1 MYLWTCCCSQ
11 IRCIHTYICLHAC
24 MALHAYMPLHE
35 HFTSLD
41 ILQCILYLS
50 DRPLRPVMDEVKP
63 SDTTLSLT
71 WMHNNVCFKDCTVY
85 NISWSPPFTSSIV
98 NGTNYTIDGLQPGQT
113 YSVQVCAV
121 CEGYLPN
128 CTQTQPYTT
137 GEMHADTHTVHTVP
151 IYLRTCH

>member
-1 MYLWTCCCSQ
+1 M
-11 IRCIHTYICLHAC
+11 RCIHTYIY
-24 MALHAYMPLHE
+24 AYMHAWHCMHILH
-35 HFTSLD
+35 HRIYYNAL
-41 ILQCILYLS
+41 LYYS
-50 DRPLRPVMDEVKP
+50 DQPLRPVMHDVKP

-121 CEGYLPN
+121 CEGHLPN
-128 CTQTQPYTT
+128 CTQNQPYTT
-137 GEMHADTHTVHTVP
+137 GEMRADALIRTYCT
-151 IYLRTCH
+151 YLRIFVLACH